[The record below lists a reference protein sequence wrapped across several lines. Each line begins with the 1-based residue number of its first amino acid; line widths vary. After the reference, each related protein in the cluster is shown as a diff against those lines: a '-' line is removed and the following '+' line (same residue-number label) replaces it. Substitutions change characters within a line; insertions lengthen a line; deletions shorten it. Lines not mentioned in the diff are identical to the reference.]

1 MEDAMGE
8 KLVRIY
14 EIVTEKIGLKGRLEL
29 ASKTGISMSQ
39 AAEIEDTEELINKFK
54 YAASDVYEENQKNNK
69 T

>member
-1 MEDAMGE
+1 MGE

-54 YAASDVYEENQKNNK
+54 YAASDVYEENQKSNK

>member
-1 MEDAMGE
+1 MEGAMGE

-39 AAEIEDTEELINKFK
+39 AAEIDDTEELINKFK
-54 YAASDVYEENQKNNK
+54 YAASDVYEENQKSNK